1 MSANDAKS
9 DEGNRR
15 ERVLDAVGEAF
26 NEFVFYGRKLDPSL
40 TTVQLQ
46 DAVRDGV
53 VSKQEIV
60 DEFRRLID
68 TWDVMK

>member
-26 NEFVFYGRKLDPSL
+26 NEFVFYGRKLDSTL
-40 TTVQLQ
+40 TRIELQ
-46 DAVRDGV
+46 NAVRDGM

-60 DEFRRLID
+60 DEFRRLIEA
-68 TWDVMK
+68 WDLTK